1 MCFITFSR
9 ACTLCL
15 PNEHDCVYQ
24 LSPNEGCASFAAGRR
39 SGGRL
44 AACRRSQLRE
54 GAILIV
60 RLDKTS
66 DKGAC
71 CRVGSRGWRGSG
83 RGARCRSRR
92 AGQPSPW
99 SSRWLSRR
107 GRRRRRGGRDRL
119 GPLELPFRGSG
130 FFLVCTTCVCV
141 GGCIFG
147 GCGTLLLETL
157 CTRMR
162 SLT

>member
-39 SGGRL
+39 SGRRL
-44 AACRRSQLRE
+44 ATCRRSQLHRR
-54 GAILIV
+54 AVLIV

-66 DKGAC
+66 DKWTC
-71 CRVGSRGWRGSG
+71 CCGGSRGWRASG
-83 RGARCRSRR
+83 RGARCRSRG
-92 AGQPSPW
+92 ASQPSPW
-99 SSRWLSRR
+99 SSWWLSRR
-107 GRRRRRGGRDRL
+107 GRRCRRGGWDRL

-130 FFLVCTTCVCV
+130 FFLVCKMCV
-141 GGCIFG
+141 GGVFG
-147 GCGTLLLETL
+147 GCGALLLEAL
-157 CTRMR
+157 CPQKR